1 MIAES
6 HIHLSHRS
14 FEAAFP
20 FLSFDGKEFR
30 VETDG
35 TREGLICRMRE
46 SGIAFCVEPGVSL
59 DSNQA
64 LLALSRSH
72 RGFLFPAVG
81 IHPTRTYRY
90 STAGSKGENTVKYL
104 RWKERG
110 QLARLAG
117 DPAVVAIGETGL
129 DYHHRRKE
137 QHRLRQKAWFLWQL
151 ALADRMGL
159 PVILHIREADRD
171 ALRILRRARTRLHGG
186 VCHCFCGNAETARAY
201 TELGLALGIGGSLL
215 GRPELRANLEEA
227 VRATP
232 LDMLLL
238 ETDGP
243 YVKPECPNLNGKQR
257 KRARNTSLILPAV
270 AERIAELKGVSRE
283 EVERMTLEN
292 AVRIFGLSAGK
303 E

>member
-14 FEAAFP
+14 FENTFS
-20 FLSFDGKEFR
+20 FLSYDGKEFC

-35 TREGLICRMRE
+35 TRETLIQRMKE
-46 SGIAFCVEPGVSL
+46 SGIAFCIEPGVSL
-59 DSNQA
+59 ESNQT
-64 LLALSRSH
+64 LLDLSRSQ

-81 IHPTRTYRY
+81 VHPTRTYQY
-90 STAGSKGENTVKYL
+90 SSVGAEGEKTVKHL
-104 RWKERG
+104 RWRERK
-110 QLARLAG
+110 QIARFAG
-117 DPAVVAIGETGL
+117 DPSVVAIGETGL
-129 DYHHRRKE
+129 DYHHERKE

-151 ALADRMGL
+151 ALAGRMGL

-171 ALRILRRARTRLHGG
+171 ALRILRRVRTQLHGG
-186 VCHCFCGNAETARAY
+186 VCHCFCGDAETARAY
-201 TELGLALGIGGSLL
+201 TGLGLALGIGGSLL
-215 GRPELRANLEEA
+215 ARPELRANLEEA

-257 KRARNTSLILPAV
+257 KKARNTSLILPAV
-270 AERIAELKGVSRE
+270 AARIAELKGVSRE
-283 EVERMTLEN
+283 EVERVTLEN
-292 AVRIFGLSAGK
+292 AVRIFGLPLG
-303 E
+303 